1 MFEKGRPIAFA
12 DAHSLMGELHV
23 TALVIHRAA
32 RTRAEKIHEEL
43 PLPLHSILAAILPE
57 ASQLRISLQAIHQI
71 VTDGR
76 DGIITAEAIVKRF
89 VSHDLCLL
97 RFAGCVPLYT
107 RV

>member
-1 MFEKGRPIAFA
+1 MFEEDHPIAFA

-23 TALVIHRAA
+23 TALVIHRAT
-32 RTRAEKIHEEL
+32 RTGAEKIHEEL
-43 PLPLHSILAAILPE
+43 PFPLQTILAAMLPE
-57 ASQLRISLQAIHQI
+57 ASELRISLQAIHQI

-97 RFAGCVPLYT
+97 GFA
-107 RV
+107 